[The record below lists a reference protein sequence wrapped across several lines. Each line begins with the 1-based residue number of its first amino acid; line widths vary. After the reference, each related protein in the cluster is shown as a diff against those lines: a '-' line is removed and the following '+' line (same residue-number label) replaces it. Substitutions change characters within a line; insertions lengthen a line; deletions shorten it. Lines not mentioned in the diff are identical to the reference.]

1 MCRRPCT
8 AIPTRT
14 GARCDCASPGESPG
28 PSATDD
34 DSVVA
39 DATAPSPAE
48 EAAAGTAE
56 ATGGATDDGTD
67 DEAADDGETAA
78 ATGAT
83 DTEGTDEAS
92 AGPDPAD
99 ATGEG
104 PDGDAA
110 AGSAG
115 SAEGDTP
122 AAPVLS
128 EAEVELAAQ
137 RELLE
142 RIEKRKA
149 EKDGPIPAGTKLS
162 GPAADLLA
170 AVRAVESGE
179 KPGAAFFDSP
189 APAVPRR
196 TVPAPPPVRERAP
209 ESVRAPQGAAPEAV
223 AAVAAVLAAGG
234 APRAWPPRP
243 PGRSAHRRPTPC
255 ARTPGSCS
263 PSPAS
268 GRTRRTASHARCWA
282 TDADPTTSGAPRP
295 WSAGCWSARRCRAT
309 PRWTRPRCGPR
320 SPGGR

>member
-1 MCRRPCT
+1 MT
-8 AIPTRT
+8 ALPR
-14 GARCDCASPGESPG
+14 GESPG

-56 ATGGATDDGTD
+56 ATGAAT
-67 DEAADDGETAA
+67 DDGETAA

-83 DTEGTDEAS
+83 DTDGTDEAS

-99 ATGEG
+99 ATDEG

-110 AGSAG
+110 AGGAG

-122 AAPVLS
+122 AAPALS

-196 TVPAPPPVRERAP
+196 PVP
-209 ESVRAPQGAAPEAV
+209 GL
-223 AAVAAVLAAGG
+223 LA
-234 APRAWPPRP
+234 
-243 PGRSAHRRPTPC
+243 
-255 ARTPGSCS
+255 
-263 PSPAS
+263 
-268 GRTRRTASHARCWA
+268 
-282 TDADPTTSGAPRP
+282 
-295 WSAGCWSARRCRAT
+295 
-309 PRWTRPRCGPR
+309 
-320 SPGGR
+320 